1 MLRIETNQIKAV
13 MECAETGKEE
23 TRYYLKGVLL
33 EITDCGDVHLVS
45 TDGARMFFG
54 RIPAARVQWTDGRIE
69 GSAEIILPYDA
80 LKKGLAAA
88 RRFGGVVIGHRGDN
102 AYSING
108 MECEAIAG
116 YFPAWRRVVEDAF
129 KNINSECPPMDWGR
143 VATVENALREWSG
156 NKTATVRV
164 HGRGDAVGALVTGDD
179 HNAFAVVMPQ
189 KKTEITP
196 IITPNFPAA
205 LKSAEKV

>member
-1 MLRIETNQIKAV
+1 MLRIEANQIKAV
-13 MECAETGKEE
+13 LECAATGKEE

-54 RIPAARVQWTDGRIE
+54 RIPAAGVQWMDKRPE
-69 GSAEIILPYDA
+69 GTREIILPYDA
-80 LKKGLAAA
+80 LKQAAK
-88 RRFGGVVIGHRGDN
+88 HRLQMINIEHMGEDIYN
-102 AYSING
+102 ING
-108 MECEAIAG
+108 IACQSIQG

-143 VATVENALREWSG
+143 VATVEKALREWSG
-156 NKTATVRV
+156 NKNATVRV